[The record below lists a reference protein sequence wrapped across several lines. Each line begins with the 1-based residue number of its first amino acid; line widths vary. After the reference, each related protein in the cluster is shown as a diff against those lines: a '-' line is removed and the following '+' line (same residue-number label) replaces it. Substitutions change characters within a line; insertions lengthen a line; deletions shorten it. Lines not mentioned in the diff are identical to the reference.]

1 MVIVSVCVGSSCHLT
16 GSEEIVEM
24 LTKAIKE
31 KDVEDEVVLMGS
43 FCFGKC
49 NRKGVT
55 IGVDDD
61 VFPGITPEGFPQFFE
76 EQIMKRID

>member
-1 MVIVSVCVGSSCHLT
+1 MVMVSVCVGSSCHLT
-16 GSEEIVEM
+16 CSEEIVDM
-24 LTKAIKE
+24 FMKTIKE
-31 KDVEDEVVLMGS
+31 KGVEDEVILSGS

-61 VFPGITPEGFPQFFE
+61 VFPGITKEEFPAFFE
-76 EQIMKRID
+76 EHIMTRI